1 MVSGSVPA
9 SPQERWRYIFRVL
22 QSDATVSTAR
32 LCREMAV
39 SGETVRRDL
48 KVLEGR
54 GLLKRVYGGAIA
66 PNSART
72 SEPPYPQRAGINAEA
87 KLLIGEKA
95 ARLVTGEGSVFL
107 DVGTTTAAVAQ
118 ALAAGYRGVVTT
130 ASLLVANA
138 FSDAADARLIV
149 VPGQLR
155 PGERSLT
162 GTSTHDFLRRMHFDV
177 ALLSCG
183 GVDASTGATDFNFED
198 VEIKRTVAANSR
210 RTYVL
215 ADSTKFGVV
224 GSFEIGTW
232 HDLTGL
238 IADRVPP
245 DGIAAAARRAGSEL
259 VVASPRE

>member
-1 MVSGSVPA
+1 
-9 SPQERWRYIFRVL
+9 
-22 QSDATVSTAR
+22 
-32 LCREMAV
+32 
-39 SGETVRRDL
+39 
-48 KVLEGR
+48 
-54 GLLKRVYGGAIA
+54 
-66 PNSART
+66 
-72 SEPPYPQRAGINAEA
+72 
-87 KLLIGEKA
+87 
-95 ARLVTGEGSVFL
+95 
-107 DVGTTTAAVAQ
+107 
-118 ALAAGYRGVVTT
+118 
-130 ASLLVANA
+130 
-138 FSDAADARLIV
+138 
-149 VPGQLR
+149 
-155 PGERSLT
+155 
-162 GTSTHDFLRRMHFDV
+162 MHFDV